1 MEPITLAHGSGGKKM
16 VSLIEDLFLK
26 KFNNHNLPQGN
37 DFASFTV
44 DQSRIAISTDSYV
57 ISPYIFPGGD
67 IGSLAVHG
75 TVNDVSMSGAKPLYL
90 STSFI
95 IEEGLNLKI
104 LDKIVSSMA
113 EASKIANVP
122 IITGDTKVVERGK
135 GDGIYINTTGIGL
148 IPQGLNITG
157 SNAKPGDKIIVN
169 GSIGDHGMAILS
181 FREGLEFET
190 TLISDSA
197 PLNSLIALMTE
208 FFPSIHC
215 LRDPTR
221 GGLAACLNEFSFQS
235 KVAIKIYEEQIPIKT
250 QVHSAC
256 ELLGLD
262 PLNVANEG
270 KLVTICPPE
279 IADDLVKTM
288 RSHPLGVNSQII
300 GEVLEGQDV
309 FMETSFGG
317 QRKVSWPESEQL
329 PRIC

>member
-26 KFNNHNLPQGN
+26 NFNNHNLPQGN
-37 DFASFTV
+37 DFTSFNV
-44 DQSRIAISTDSYV
+44 GHKRLAISTDSYV
-57 ISPYIFPGGD
+57 ISPIIFPGGD

-75 TVNDVSMSGAKPLYL
+75 TINDVCMSGAKPLYL

-95 IEEGLNLKI
+95 IEEGL
-104 LDKIVSSMA
+104 DKSVLEQIVLSMA
-113 EASKIANVP
+113 EASKKANVP

-135 GDGIYINTTGIGL
+135 GDGIYINTTGIGE
-148 IPQGLNITG
+148 IPANLQISGP
-157 SNAKPGDKIIVN
+157 NAKVGDKVLIS

-197 PLNSLIALMTE
+197 PLNSLIALMCE
-208 FFPSIHC
+208 FFPSINC

-221 GGLAACLNEFSFQS
+221 GGLAACLNELAFQS
-235 KVAIKIYEEQIPIKT
+235 KVGIKIYEEHIPIKT

-270 KLVTICPPE
+270 KLVTICPPD
-279 IADDLVKTM
+279 IADDLLKTM
-288 RSHPLGVNSQII
+288 RSHPMGVNSRII
-300 GEVLEGQDV
+300 GEVLKGSDV